1 MIKLYAD
8 ENFELPVVKRLRE
21 KGYDVLTT
29 REAEKDNQR
38 IPDEDVLNFAISQN
52 RAVITLNYNH
62 FKNLHKQV
70 KTHRGIIIC
79 SRNDDWDIF
88 ADCIDIALRNEESIE
103 GTLIWINRPVK

>member
-8 ENFELPVVKRLRE
+8 ENFEFPVVKRFRE

-29 REAEKDNQR
+29 RDAGNDNQR
-38 IPDEDVLNFAISQN
+38 ILDEDVLDFAISQN

-70 KTHRGIIIC
+70 KTHSGIVIC
-79 SRNDDWDIF
+79 SRNDDWDVF
-88 ADCIDIALRNEESIE
+88 ADCIDIALRNEESID
-103 GTLIWINRPVK
+103 GKLIRINRPVK

>member
-8 ENFELPVVKRLRE
+8 ENFEFPVVRRLRE
-21 KGYDVLTT
+21 KSYDVLTT
-29 REAEKDNQR
+29 RDAGNDNQR
-38 IPDEDVLNFAISQN
+38 ISDEDVLDFAISQN

-70 KTHRGIIIC
+70 KTHNGIIIC

-103 GTLIWINRPVK
+103 GKLIRVNRPVK

>member
-8 ENFELPVVKRLRE
+8 ENFEFPVVKRLRE

-29 REAEKDNQR
+29 RDAGNDNQR
-38 IPDEDVLNFAISQN
+38 IPDEDVLDFAISQN

-70 KTHRGIIIC
+70 KTHCGIIIC

-88 ADCIDIALRNEESIE
+88 ADRIDISLRDEESIE
-103 GTLIWINRPVK
+103 GKLIRINRPVK